1 MDFTG
6 KKALSEVPFYADVCY
21 RKKLNPFE
29 TRRDFP
35 RSQTSTLIYGLFPG
49 NRFVKVVMNDG
60 VYSKPLT
67 SALEFPQVPF

>member
-35 RSQTSTLIYGLFPG
+35 RSQTSTLIYGLF
-49 NRFVKVVMNDG
+49 FQVIDSYKSVMNDG
-60 VYSKPLT
+60 VYI
-67 SALEFPQVPF
+67 F